1 MGGPGSATFSTP
13 PWTRTSSPPGW
24 CTRNCRPSAK
34 ADSIPTG
41 SAMEVMVD
49 ESGRVLRVR
58 LHPAETPS
66 LNDRMLVSA
75 AKAWQ
80 FRPAIR
86 GGHAVPY
93 VLRIPVTR

>member
-1 MGGPGSATFSTP
+1 
-13 PWTRTSSPPGW
+13 
-24 CTRNCRPSAK
+24 
-34 ADSIPTG
+34 
-41 SAMEVMVD
+41 MEVMVD

-66 LNDRMLVSA
+66 LNNRMLVSA